1 MVITMSQSE
10 QEAPI
15 STVLR
20 LLKEKGKLTSVIFR
34 NSKISSVNYKI
45 ITSQE
50 KSTTSRKRSY
60 FINLKLTRIKIAV
73 KQKARKGKA

>member
-1 MVITMSQSE
+1 MSQSE

-34 NSKISSVNYKI
+34 NSKISSVNYNLI

-50 KSTTSRKRSY
+50 RSTTSRKRSY

-73 KQKARKGKA
+73 KQ

>member
-1 MVITMSQSE
+1 MSQSE

-50 KSTTSRKRSY
+50 RSTTSRKRSY

-73 KQKARKGKA
+73 KQ

>member
-50 KSTTSRKRSY
+50 RSTTSRKRSY

-73 KQKARKGKA
+73 KQ